1 MNYLQFIDSIQQNQP
16 ALSGLH
22 FLVSGVDSRVR
33 CIIGQDILSS
43 SFARG
48 KILLVVNNIQNNNE
62 IINNFGQYRIVN
74 ALDGKVSLCPDLLN
88 VNSIDNISRLRTVL
102 ADLEFDTA
110 RTMRVITY
118 LKFISET
125 EKRLNGSVDLSISI
139 LEQYG
144 SVSLVQNKLKELV
157 KKRKISSENYNY
169 LLERYS
175 EVSSA
180 AADFENVLV
189 LLSPF
194 LGDMEP
200 QQNMAL
206 MFPIGKFTN
215 DKPMQEMLCKF
226 LTFYAAQNVEHIVI
240 LILDDGNGQDRK
252 HIINI
257 LKSIHVNT
265 EVHMFS
271 NDAFSLDD
279 DCLSVI
285 MNAFQVRIYTRHS
298 NMLSCEKISQQC
310 GQIDVVKHS
319 STITID
325 RRFRANSA
333 WDMLL
338 GTNRTETSISNAPV
352 KEYRFQKEQINS
364 FLEGTGIVDYE
375 GNKVLFSF

>member
-16 ALSGLH
+16 ALSGLR

-33 CIIGQDILSS
+33 RIIGQDILSS

-48 KILLVVNNIQNNNE
+48 KTLLVVNNIQNNNE
-62 IINNFGQYRIVN
+62 VIDNFGQYRIVN
-74 ALDGKVSLCPDLLN
+74 ALDGKVSLCPDLFN
-88 VNSIDNISRLRTVL
+88 VNSIGNISRLRTVL
-102 ADLEFDTA
+102 ADLEFDAA

-125 EKRLNGSVDLSISI
+125 EKRLNGSTELSISI

-157 KKRKISSENYNY
+157 KKRTISSENYNY

-200 QQNMAL
+200 KQNMAL
-206 MFPIGKFTN
+206 IFPIGKFTN

-271 NDAFSLDD
+271 NDAFSLDE
-279 DCLSVI
+279 DCLGVI
-285 MNAFQVRIYTRHS
+285 MNTFQVRIYTRHS

-319 STITID
+319 STVTID
-325 RRFRANSA
+325 RRFRANST

-352 KEYRFQKEQINS
+352 KEFLFQIERINS
-364 FLEGTGIVDYE
+364 FLDGTGIVDYE